1 MSILVGRDTL
11 DLKEGSVRTGVA
23 LATLMT
29 ENAPFAVESI
39 GEKGGGSV
47 LDIETETSSS

>member
-1 MSILVGRDTL
+1 MSILLGRDTL
-11 DLKEGSVRTGVA
+11 NLKEGSGRVGVA

-39 GEKGGGSV
+39 GEKGVGSV
-47 LDIETETSSS
+47 LDPETSSS